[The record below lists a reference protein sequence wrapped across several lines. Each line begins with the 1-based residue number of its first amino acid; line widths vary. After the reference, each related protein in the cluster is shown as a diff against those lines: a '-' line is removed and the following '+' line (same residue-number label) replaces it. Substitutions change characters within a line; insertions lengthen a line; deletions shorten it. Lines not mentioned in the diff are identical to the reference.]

1 MIRFHGLCIFK
12 SVFLTIFTGLT
23 EPTKHKELL
32 RRVHILH
39 PKLLPPSLVA
49 SIIPSE
55 GDMLGAYGQVSNA
68 SIWKADPDCSPEVT
82 VYLHGSSDGVRP
94 YKTMESSVRCIMGSL
109 DAIYSPKMNLT
120 VPIPDS
126 PPFLIGVYKGKD
138 KNSDVVLKPLVTEV
152 LALCPPPRR
161 PDSEVKF
168 VSQKLGF
175 KRFVCINFNNIVY
188 KSSTYRSN

>member
-1 MIRFHGLCIFK
+1 MVSTKFFLNCI
-12 SVFLTIFTGLT
+12 TGLT

-55 GDMLGAYGQVSNA
+55 GDMLGAYGKVSNA
-68 SIWKADPDCSPEVT
+68 SLWKADPDCSTEVT
-82 VYLHGSSDGVRP
+82 VFVHGSSDGVRP

-109 DAIYSPKMNLT
+109 DAIYSPKLNLT
-120 VPIPDS
+120 VPIPNS
-126 PPFLIGVYKGKD
+126 PPFLIGVYKGNN
-138 KNSDVVLKPLVTEV
+138 KNSDVVLKPLVSEV

-161 PDSEVKF
+161 D
-168 VSQKLGF
+168 VSQVIYFICVLDY
-175 KRFVCINFNNIVY
+175 NL
-188 KSSTYRSN
+188 